1 MVVITVQADMAVT
14 RVAMAATRVVM
25 AVTRVVMA
33 VTRVAMAA
41 HPAVTVAAATKY
53 TLLQGALPFWYARF
67 HLV

>member
-1 MVVITVQADMAVT
+1 MVMAVTRVVMAAT

-33 VTRVAMAA
+33 ATRVAMAA

>member
-14 RVAMAATRVVM
+14 RVAMAA
-25 AVTRVVMA
+25 TRVVMA